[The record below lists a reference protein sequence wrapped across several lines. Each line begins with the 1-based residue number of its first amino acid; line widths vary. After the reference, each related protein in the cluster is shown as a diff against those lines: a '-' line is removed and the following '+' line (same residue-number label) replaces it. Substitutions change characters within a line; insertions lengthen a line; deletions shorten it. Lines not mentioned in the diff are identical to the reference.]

1 MLQQQLNNGGSWN
14 IVSYSVDGTGDT
26 QKPYSM
32 SQNAYVMIPD
42 ESTVQK
48 AQQMMKRIRDG
59 EPVSQEE
66 ADAGTSTA
74 AAQDS
79 DSSAVTDTQTTDGA
93 VQQ

>member
-1 MLQQQLNNGGSWN
+1 
-14 IVSYSVDGTGDT
+14 
-26 QKPYSM
+26 
-32 SQNAYVMIPD
+32 
-42 ESTVQK
+42 
-48 AQQMMKRIRDG
+48 MMKRVRDG

-79 DSSAVTDTQTTDGA
+79 DSSAVTDTQTADGA